1 MRIQNSVVSSQHA
14 GADQSAPLDIPGLSS
29 SSERIHALSLREIMS
44 RLRAPDGCPWDR
56 EQTHTTLRSSLIEEA
71 YEVLDAIEHGDDAHL
86 REELGDL
93 LLQVVF
99 HADIAQER
107 GAFTYEDIE
116 ASICEKLLRR
126 HPHVFADASAQDS
139 AEVLRQWEQIKRK
152 ERGDGGSIMDGADRT
167 LPALMQAQNV
177 QRKAARVGFDW
188 QRPDEVFAKIEE
200 EIAELR
206 VELESDGIRSA
217 AALEDELGDI
227 LFSVVNLARH
237 LEIDSE
243 VALARA
249 TRKFTR
255 RFRAMEADFATRDK
269 RIEDAPLD
277 EMEATWQS
285 VKNSVVSVSIA
296 DAKHDGS
303 RTCAIVLC

>member
-1 MRIQNSVVSSQHA
+1 MTA
-14 GADQSAPLDIPGLSS
+14 TAEKKPWT
-29 SSERIHALSLREIMS
+29 LREIIA

-56 EQTHTTLRSSLIEEA
+56 EQTHSSLRSSLIEES
-71 YEVLDAIEHGDDAHL
+71 YEVVDAIEHGDDAHL
-86 REELGDL
+86 CEELGDL

-116 ASICEKLLRR
+116 ATVCKKLLRR
-126 HPHVFADASAQDS
+126 HPHVFSDASAQDS

-152 ERGDGGSIMDGADRT
+152 EKGDGASIMDGADRA

-177 QRKAARVGFDW
+177 QRKAARIGFDW
-188 QRPDEVFAKIEE
+188 QRPSEVFAKIEE

-206 VELESDGIRSA
+206 AVIAASDQGAVISDQKSSLSTATDTPDHSTPPSLPTSSDYPVPALAFTRGASQ

-237 LEIDSE
+237 LQIDSE

-255 RFRAMEADFATRDK
+255 RFRAMEADFATRGK
-269 RIEDAPLD
+269 RVEDATLD
-277 EMEATWQS
+277 EMEDTWNS
-285 VKNSVVSVSIA
+285 VKREELRE
-296 DAKHDGS
+296 K
-303 RTCAIVLC
+303 R